1 MDRDN
6 KFSKIVQGIIKL
18 EPDMYMSKAKLRVV
32 GKVGY
37 VDMHIATKAL
47 LAEDFDIAVEIMYG
61 LWEKEL
67 KETVEV
73 LTPQDTECDF
83 YIVLS
88 TEDLRML
95 IGQGVI

>member
-6 KFSKIVQGIIKL
+6 KFSNIVQGIIKL

-47 LAEDFDIAVEIMYG
+47 LAEDFDTTVEIIYG

-73 LTPQDTECDF
+73 LTPQDTEYDF
-83 YIVLS
+83 HIVLS